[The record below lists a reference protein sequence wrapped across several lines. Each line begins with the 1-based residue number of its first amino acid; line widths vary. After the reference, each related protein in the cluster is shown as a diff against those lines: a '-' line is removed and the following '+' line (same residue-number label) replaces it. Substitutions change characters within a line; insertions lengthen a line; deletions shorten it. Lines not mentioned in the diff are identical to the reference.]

1 MFKVDFCHP
10 LRAGLSYFPFYLAA
24 KFLSINANIP
34 GTPPIPADMFDTFLH
49 SLFDYF
55 SLFYFPQSNSKPEAY
70 KTEYLERAWTRTE
83 RLTDGVRDLPGPG
96 GLNIYVLFMP
106 MRADH
111 KTMVRFSNGVAFDS
125 VEEKRM
131 RKEDEREQK
140 KELAAAEALRAR
152 RERRR

>member
-1 MFKVDFCHP
+1 M
-10 LRAGLSYFPFYLAA
+10 
-24 KFLSINANIP
+24 
-34 GTPPIPADMFDTFLH
+34 
-49 SLFDYF
+49 
-55 SLFYFPQSNSKPEAY
+55 
-70 KTEYLERAWTRTE
+70 
-83 RLTDGVRDLPGPG
+83 
-96 GLNIYVLFMP
+96 NIYVLFMP
-106 MRADH
+106 MSADH